1 MNGLSEEDI
10 EGGMANLLSDGD
22 DDRTEEVE
30 AVEDVVEET
39 EGEEVIASEDVSTEE
54 AIEEVTEFNLDYE
67 SFNKKFGTE
76 LNAESFEEFI
86 NKGKSYGELEG
97 KVSQYETDLASKDD
111 LLSKQFDPLEYFASE
126 EDYLSQQVKKKFPD
140 KDPNVLVKIT
150 PSKVEAMS
158 GWDALKNELLV
169 NTPNLEGGEAGADE
183 MLRMKYGIEEDLPM
197 EDWTRAQRN
206 MVTQDSLKA
215 KDSLKGLYNDIKIP
229 EKVDYKSLQAQ
240 NKESWNQPLN
250 DTINGIEELKLTEDF
265 SFKLTPEMKQGMHE
279 EFLNEI
285 ASSNKRLS
293 EDTLSE
299 IAGELRSRMLERHL
313 DKVIS
318 AVDARAEE
326 RVKAEYRKKVHNEQP
341 LNTET
346 RPDGELS
353 DGDHVRNYLLGND

>member
-1 MNGLSEEDI
+1 MSGLSEEDI

-22 DDRTEEVE
+22 NDRVEEIDAVDEVVEDSEEV
-30 AVEDVVEET
+30 A
-39 EGEEVIASEDVSTEE
+39 EEVIVSEDVSTEE
-54 AIEEVTEFNLDYE
+54 SEVVTEFNLDYE

-183 MLRMKYGIEEDLPM
+183 MLRIKYGIEEDLPM

-206 MVTQDSLKA
+206 MVAQDSLKA
-215 KDSLKGLYNDIKIP
+215 KDSLKELNNDIKVP
-229 EKVDYKSLQAQ
+229 ERVDYKSLQAQ
-240 NKESWNQPLN
+240 NKESWNQPLT
-250 DTINGIEELKLTEDF
+250 DTINGIDEIKLTEDF
-265 SFKLTPEMKQGMHE
+265 SFKLTPEMKQGLHE
-279 EFLNEI
+279 EFINEI

-299 IAGELRSRMLERHL
+299 VAGELRSRMLERHL

-341 LNTET
+341 LNTDT

-353 DGDHVRNYLLGND
+353 DDDHVRNYLLG